1 MTHARFTDTRL
12 RELYE
17 RRLGAPDA
25 GRRQRCASPEDMLA
39 LVRREGTEEERLAT
53 LDHVMSCGE
62 CIGEFELL
70 RSLERAGVESS
81 AAEASPSQSA
91 TEPRADVVPLRP
103 RPSWRRFAPLALAAS
118 VVLAVGVGLFRG
130 DGRPGTGDVTRGGES
145 AVTLLAPGIDVAAGG
160 GAPFTFVWRPVA
172 GALRYELEVL
182 EASGAV
188 AFSATTADTIAAVPD
203 PRRLTPGIEYRWWVR
218 AVDAA
223 GAQRAS
229 EMRRLR
235 VRSE

>member
-1 MTHARFTDTRL
+1 VTHARFTDTRL

-17 RRLGAPDA
+17 RRLGASDA

-39 LVRREGTEEERLAT
+39 LVRQQGTEEERLGT
-53 LDHVMSCGE
+53 LDHVMACGD
-62 CIGEFELL
+62 CIREFELL

-81 AAEASPSQSA
+81 AAEVGASQAA
-91 TEPRADVVPLRP
+91 TESGADVVPLRP

-118 VVLAVGVGLFRG
+118 VVLAVGVALFRG
-130 DGRPGTGDVTRGGES
+130 DGQPGMGDVARGGEA
-145 AVTLLAPGIDVAAGG
+145 AVTLLAPGMEVAAGG
-160 GAPFTFVWRPVA
+160 GAPLTFVWRPVA
-172 GALRYELEVL
+172 GTVRYELEVL
-182 EASGAV
+182 EASGAA
-188 AFSATTADTIAAVPD
+188 AFSATTADTVAAIPE
-203 PRRLTPGIEYRWWVR
+203 PRRLTPGVEYRWWVR